1 MTAQTLHGVLY
12 GHGHM
17 GQLHAKKLSS
27 RTGIKLA
34 IVDPNQGLHTA
45 TESRP
50 DFAII
55 ATPTQ
60 AHAQVAL
67 PLLEQG
73 VPCLVEKPLAYRLSD
88 AEDLAQYAHLSV
100 GHIERFNPIFQ
111 SVEGAN
117 PEYIDIERLAPNSG
131 RSSDI
136 DVIGDLMIHDI
147 DLVLKYMPGIVT
159 DVRAKGVGITSH
171 LPDLVN
177 ARIEIAMT
185 NGKTGVANLTAS
197 RVSTISLRTWR
208 LFEDG
213 QYWSLDL
220 IKKEGKTIQWPHNS
234 RPLIVD
240 KTDALTS
247 EHDAFLGA
255 VKGQNPYPCTGKEA
269 LAALQLAERVRQ
281 CLH

>member
-1 MTAQTLHGVLY
+1 MTEQTLHGVLY

-17 GQLHAKKLSS
+17 GRLHAQKLTARSD
-27 RTGIKLA
+27 IKLA
-34 IVDPNQGLHTA
+34 IVDPAQGINTTTA
-45 TESRP
+45 DGP

-55 ATPTQ
+55 ATPTH

-73 VPCLVEKPLAYRLSD
+73 IPCLVEKPLACRLSD
-88 AEDLAQYAHLSV
+88 AENLARFGHLSV

-111 SVEGAN
+111 SVEGTS

-147 DLVLKYMPGIVT
+147 DLVLKFMPGTVT
-159 DVRAKGVGITSH
+159 DVRAKGVGITGN

-177 ARIEIAMT
+177 ARIEIAMA

-197 RVSTISLRTWR
+197 RVSAISRRTWR

-213 QYWSLDL
+213 RYWSLDL
-220 IKKEGKTIQWPHNS
+220 INGKGKTIQWPNES
-234 RPLIVD
+234 QPLVVH
-240 KTDALTS
+240 KTDALTA

-255 VKGQNPYPCTGKEA
+255 VKGNNPYPCTGSEA